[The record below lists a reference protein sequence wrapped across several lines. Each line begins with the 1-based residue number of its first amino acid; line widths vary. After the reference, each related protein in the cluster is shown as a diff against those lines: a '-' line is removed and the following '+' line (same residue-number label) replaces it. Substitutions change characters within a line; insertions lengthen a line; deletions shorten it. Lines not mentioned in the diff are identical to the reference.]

1 MSESCYFASSENSG
15 MAEGGANGQLPIWFG
30 DLTIVTFI
38 TFVALE
44 YKSITRRRL
53 FQAVTNNI
61 GKTTMVKKS
70 CSIKDLDIT
79 SEATPETTGFFEVTI
94 DGKLVHSKKDGDG
107 FPNTKE
113 KIDKIAKA
121 IEATK

>member
-1 MSESCYFASSENSG
+1 MNESCYFASSENSG

-38 TFVALE
+38 
-44 YKSITRRRL
+44 
-53 FQAVTNNI
+53 N
-61 GKTTMVKKS
+61 
-70 CSIKDLDIT
+70 LDIT